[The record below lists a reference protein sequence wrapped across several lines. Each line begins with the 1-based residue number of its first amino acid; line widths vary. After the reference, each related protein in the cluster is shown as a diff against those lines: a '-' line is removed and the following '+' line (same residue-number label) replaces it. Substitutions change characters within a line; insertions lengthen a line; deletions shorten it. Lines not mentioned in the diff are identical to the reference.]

1 MDAMITK
8 RVMVLPRSALI
19 AGVAALAASIAMVL
33 LGLGAGAPGASP
45 GQNAPATRQALAPI
59 AAMTAIVAMAARSGA
74 SRPATGDD
82 FGEPQ
87 RVAIHGYTGDALEPF
102 ISRDGAH
109 LFFNNGCSPAESTDL
124 YFARR
129 IDDGDFDFLG
139 PVPGVNLGP
148 PVLDAVPSLDREGN
162 FFFIT
167 TRAYAM
173 TGETIFTGRFS
184 GQAVHDVRPVAGN
197 TAPHQVGW
205 LTIDA
210 EVSADGRWL
219 YFANG
224 ELSGGPAP
232 VSSYL
237 AVAEKIGG
245 EFQVTPRSSNLLRAV
260 ASSSPADLDY
270 GPAISADNLELFF
283 TRWSPPAPL
292 PVILHAT
299 RTDPTAPFGPP
310 SRIAVIRG
318 FAEAPSIAADG
329 RTLYYHQRDATGHFA
344 IHRVTRRR

>member
-1 MDAMITK
+1 MITK
-8 RVMVLPRSALI
+8 RVMVLPLSATI
-19 AGVAALAASIAMVL
+19 GAIAASAAVAVVL
-33 LGLGAGAPGASP
+33 LGLGAGAPGAGP
-45 GQNAPATRQALAPI
+45 GQNAPAARQAMPAGGAS
-59 AAMTAIVAMAARSGA
+59 AASGA
-74 SRPATGDD
+74 RGGVSRPAAGD
-82 FGEPQ
+82 FGEPL

-109 LFFNNGCSPAESTDL
+109 LFFNNGYSPAGSTDL

-173 TGETIFTGRFS
+173 TGVTIFTGRFS

-205 LTIDA
+205 VTMDA
-210 EVSADGRWL
+210 EVSADGQWL

-224 ELSGGPAP
+224 QFAGGPDP

-237 AVAEKIGG
+237 AVAERTGG

-270 GPAISADNLELFF
+270 GPATSADNLELFF

-299 RTDPTAPFGPP
+299 RTDPSAPFGPP

-318 FAEAPSIAADG
+318 FAEAPSITADG
-329 RTLYYHQRDATGHFA
+329 RTLYYHQRDAAGHFA
-344 IHRVTRRR
+344 IYRVTRRR